1 MLHTALLLGVALHV
15 RPPTPGCARP
25 APRCR
30 ASRLFLATEQ
40 QIGDDFFAA
49 VLSTRAAESRAA
61 ESADL
66 AQLREEAT
74 EALSGT
80 ERPGRKDE
88 AWRRTDLSLLFASSF
103 APPPG
108 AAAHHVRAL
117 IAGDDDGDD
126 GARVV
131 FVDGVFDGSLSDV
144 STLPDGVLA
153 GRLADVRA
161 VVAADASSALLS
173 CMRSLPESG
182 ADPRTELGCY
192 ALAALNQ
199 AGLADIGCIYVP
211 RGVAVTKP
219 LRAVFVSTAPTVEA
233 EALEPGAERTFAV
246 SHPNLLVWLEE
257 GSELELYQRYVGT
270 GCSFTNALT
279 RLELGARSTL
289 RHAYVQ
295 EQDMSAVHLEQLVA
309 TVGAGS
315 LYASQAVQ
323 LGSRISRLNLGVQLA
338 GSGAATELEGL
349 TLGAERQLLDVHS
362 KVSHL
367 APDCV
372 SSQEQRNALAGRAR
386 VVFKG
391 AVFVPIGSD
400 NTTANQLCRSLLLSD
415 TARVDVQP
423 TLEILTD
430 EVGRPKKMKTR
441 KRWLSHLNPT
451 LPIVPPPLEISHK

>member
-61 ESADL
+61 ESAD
-66 AQLREEAT
+66 
-74 EALSGT
+74 
-80 ERPGRKDE
+80 GRKDE

-153 GRLADVRA
+153 GRLADLRA

-270 GCSFTNALT
+270 GGSFT